1 MDCPKLILKLN
12 SRSVLCIFFFNTKT
26 GNSNQKKF
34 KSEQGARNFLK
45 TLAPNQLI
53 EIVEVIDN
61 CTIHTHY
68 HPFDGW
74 L

>member
-1 MDCPKLILKLN
+1 MDCPKLILKIN
-12 SRSVLCIFFFNTKT
+12 PASVLCIFFFNEKT

-34 KSEQGARNFLK
+34 KSEKGARNFLK

-53 EIVEVIDN
+53 EIVEVIGN
-61 CTIHTHY
+61 RTVNVHY
-68 HPFDGW
+68 HPFKGW